1 MGQLQYPCAHCQ
13 QNSFHA
19 VVRSRKW
26 MTVFWIPIFPIT
38 KATTARCNLCGFQ
51 EKLDNKKADELLPQG
66 APKAANA

>member
-1 MGQLQYPCAHCQ
+1 
-13 QNSFHA
+13 
-19 VVRSRKW
+19 